1 MTIKFNE
8 LIDGAKFK
16 INNIEYQKI
25 PLVKISCCKSMNA
38 VAIDNDK
45 NRIHVAP
52 LTEVE
57 IDDQLQ

>member
-1 MTIKFNE
+1 MIKTFNE

-25 PLVKISCCKSMNA
+25 PPLKISCCKSVNA
-38 VAIDNDK
+38 VATENSE
-45 NRIHVAP
+45 NRIQVTP

-57 IDDQLQ
+57 VDDQL